1 MIIDAV
7 DVLHQ
12 IIIVTVIIQITMIDV
27 DFIFRYRFGM
37 KNVLKCVDKT
47 LLSVIKCRGFVHPN
61 IQIIGKR
68 DGDN

>member
-1 MIIDAV
+1 MTIITIILLLTTILYKLKMIIDAV

-37 KNVLKCVDKT
+37 KNV
-47 LLSVIKCRGFVHPN
+47 F
-61 IQIIGKR
+61 
-68 DGDN
+68 